1 MEAFFIMPE
10 KMKMLNHKI
19 SPIDDE
25 IKDYLKTKQLKF
37 IGGICVVV
45 IDYKLGRM
53 V

>member
-1 MEAFFIMPE
+1 MVAVYIMPK
-10 KMKMLNHKI
+10 KMEMLNRKI